1 MCYNCYCD
9 GDNMNYLY
17 NLDLN
22 ENEILDIAEA
32 NGEVQDLS
40 EEEMLKYI
48 YVLIDI
54 GCTQKQIHT
63 IITSNPAYFS
73 RDIEDVGT
81 FLRKL
86 KSYDVDV
93 SLALEAN
100 PWLLNKDSFELDDLS
115 QMNKYDR
122 HIEHSEVYDEHLY
135 LRSVNKTQ
143 SIEEQVEDK
152 LLNEELQKAI
162 KSLSD
167 VQKRRINRN
176 GSARIRKTVPAE
188 PCFVCI
194 TTIHSGVG
202 GFLSCPAFCI
212 PAPFCS
218 ISGRIMSRSYSIPS
232 RETQRT

>member
-1 MCYNCYCD
+1 
-9 GDNMNYLY
+9 MNYLY

-73 RDIEDVGT
+73 RDVEDVGT

-100 PWLLNKDSFELDDLS
+100 PWLLNKDSFELDDFI
-115 QMNKYDR
+115 NEK
-122 HIEHSEVYDEHLY
+122 
-135 LRSVNKTQ
+135 RSLG
-143 SIEEQVEDK
+143 IADDK
-152 LLNEELQKAI
+152 ILDNFI
-162 KSLSD
+162 HD
-167 VQKRRINRN
+167 
-176 GSARIRKTVPAE
+176 
-188 PCFVCI
+188 CF
-194 TTIHSGVG
+194 
-202 GFLSCPAFCI
+202 
-212 PAPFCS
+212 
-218 ISGRIMSRSYSIPS
+218 
-232 RETQRT
+232 

>member
-1 MCYNCYCD
+1 
-9 GDNMNYLY
+9 MNYLY

-22 ENEILDIAEA
+22 ENEILDIADA

-100 PWLLNKDSFELDDLS
+100 PWLLNKDSFELDDFI
-115 QMNKYDR
+115 NEK
-122 HIEHSEVYDEHLY
+122 
-135 LRSVNKTQ
+135 RSLG
-143 SIEEQVEDK
+143 IADDK
-152 LLNEELQKAI
+152 ILDNFI
-162 KSLSD
+162 HD
-167 VQKRRINRN
+167 
-176 GSARIRKTVPAE
+176 
-188 PCFVCI
+188 CF
-194 TTIHSGVG
+194 
-202 GFLSCPAFCI
+202 
-212 PAPFCS
+212 
-218 ISGRIMSRSYSIPS
+218 
-232 RETQRT
+232 

>member
-32 NGEVQDLS
+32 NEEVQDLS

-73 RDIEDVGT
+73 RDVEDVGT

-86 KSYDVDV
+86 KSYDIDV
-93 SLALEAN
+93 SLAVEAN
-100 PWLLNKDSFELDDLS
+100 PWLLNKDSFELDEFI
-115 QMNKYDR
+115 NEK
-122 HIEHSEVYDEHLY
+122 
-135 LRSVNKTQ
+135 RSLG
-143 SIEEQVEDK
+143 IADDK
-152 LLNEELQKAI
+152 ILDNFI
-162 KSLSD
+162 HD
-167 VQKRRINRN
+167 
-176 GSARIRKTVPAE
+176 
-188 PCFVCI
+188 CF
-194 TTIHSGVG
+194 
-202 GFLSCPAFCI
+202 
-212 PAPFCS
+212 
-218 ISGRIMSRSYSIPS
+218 
-232 RETQRT
+232 

>member
-73 RDIEDVGT
+73 RDVDDVGT

-100 PWLLNKDSFELDDLS
+100 PWLLNKDSFELDDFI
-115 QMNKYDR
+115 NEK
-122 HIEHSEVYDEHLY
+122 
-135 LRSVNKTQ
+135 RSLG
-143 SIEEQVEDK
+143 IADDK
-152 LLNEELQKAI
+152 ILDNFI
-162 KSLSD
+162 HD
-167 VQKRRINRN
+167 
-176 GSARIRKTVPAE
+176 
-188 PCFVCI
+188 CF
-194 TTIHSGVG
+194 
-202 GFLSCPAFCI
+202 
-212 PAPFCS
+212 
-218 ISGRIMSRSYSIPS
+218 
-232 RETQRT
+232 

>member
-1 MCYNCYCD
+1 
-9 GDNMNYLY
+9 MNYLY

-40 EEEMLKYI
+40 EEEMIKYI

-73 RDIEDVGT
+73 RDVDDVGT

-100 PWLLNKDSFELDDLS
+100 PWLLNKDSFELDDFI
-115 QMNKYDR
+115 NEK
-122 HIEHSEVYDEHLY
+122 
-135 LRSVNKTQ
+135 RSLG
-143 SIEEQVEDK
+143 IADDK
-152 LLNEELQKAI
+152 ILDNFI
-162 KSLSD
+162 HD
-167 VQKRRINRN
+167 
-176 GSARIRKTVPAE
+176 
-188 PCFVCI
+188 CF
-194 TTIHSGVG
+194 
-202 GFLSCPAFCI
+202 
-212 PAPFCS
+212 
-218 ISGRIMSRSYSIPS
+218 
-232 RETQRT
+232 